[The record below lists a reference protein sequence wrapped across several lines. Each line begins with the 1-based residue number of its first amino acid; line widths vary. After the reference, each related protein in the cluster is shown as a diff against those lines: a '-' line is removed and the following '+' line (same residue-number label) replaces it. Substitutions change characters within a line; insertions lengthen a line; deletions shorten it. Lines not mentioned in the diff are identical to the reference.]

1 MLFQPFQVTLVAL
14 VYWAVGG
21 GGTLAAG
28 CSGEYGS
35 GRSGRRKRGGGLQ
48 HDEQR
53 SAGKIKLWR
62 SAVLPGAVM
71 MSSIAVISSVM
82 LMIRDTGLHKAVL
95 GLGVVSSK
103 ARCVCVGVWG
113 GYNRKMLLKLKRFE
127 S

>member
-1 MLFQPFQVTLVAL
+1 MLFQPFQVKLVAL
-14 VYWAVGG
+14 VYGAVGG
-21 GGTLAAG
+21 EGTLAAG

-71 MSSIAVISSVM
+71 MSSIAVISVM
-82 LMIRDTGLHKAVL
+82 LTDDYVTRGLQGCFGAWTPW
-95 GLGVVSSK
+95 S
-103 ARCVCVGVWG
+103 R
-113 GYNRKMLLKLKRFE
+113 E
-127 S
+127 Q